1 MDLGPLFDG
10 GIEAI
15 DGPRDGLYER
25 SIQSIEKNK
34 GAQKQVESVEYTGLK
49 GLVFNNETKEII
61 GYEPIKEEDEED
73 KTTVI
78 DAAALTIKAVD
89 NKEESEKDGKEES
102 EKSRPANHRRQRNG
116 E

>member
-1 MDLGPLFDG
+1 MDLG
-10 GIEAI
+10 
-15 DGPRDGLYER
+15 LYLTEELKQLTGR
-25 SIQSIEKNK
+25 EMAYMKEVQSIEKNK

-78 DAAALTIKAVD
+78 DAAALTIKAVE
-89 NKEESEKDGKEES
+89 NKEESDQDKKKKTK
-102 EKSRPANHRRQRNG
+102 KSFSKLLSSKKW
-116 E
+116 